1 MSGCSLILRI
11 SFIAILLQPAIGRAA
26 DSTGDPKSRNKLAL
40 KAASRGEFKE
50 AVKIWEGLLHE
61 VPDAT
66 ALGISANLAVAYRE
80 LGDLPQSWHHLTW
93 YLKNSKKKDVTAGE
107 ELQLLEKDLTGAG
120 FIRVAVA
127 CGPPD
132 SLVYFGK
139 LEQGKAYACP
149 LAWWVKPGKMWVTLA
164 SKGYQTRSVELDV
177 RKRGEQTAHNI
188 RLTKVAPT
196 HGELV
201 VDGKGRAIQVFL
213 NGALEGTVPFRRK
226 LVPGDYELMVGK
238 PGKMPWKK
246 KVTIVAGKTQ
256 IERPPVAQPVPEIVK
271 SEPKPTTVPGEIVS
285 KPGKVERG
293 SRAWKW
299 ALFGSGVAIVAGGGV
314 MSVLAG
320 NAYKNAEDKYL
331 VPYYALSTDQQNA
344 EYYGMRAK
352 FDDEVTTNVQ
362 PKLVSS
368 YVMYGIGGAA
378 AASGAALLLWDMLSD
393 KPSSVSLVPT
403 IGGNH
408 AGFALSLDF

>member
-1 MSGCSLILRI
+1 MRI
-11 SFIAILLQPAIGRAA
+11 SFIALLLQPAIARAA
-26 DSTGDPKSRNKLAL
+26 DSTGDAKSRNKLAL

-50 AVKIWEGLLHE
+50 AVQIWEGLLDE
-61 VPDAT
+61 VPYAT

-80 LGDLPQSWHHLTW
+80 LGDLPQAWHHLTW
-93 YLKNSKKKDVTAGE
+93 YLKNSKKKDVAAGE
-107 ELQLLEKDLTGAG
+107 ELQLLEKDLTNDG

-127 CGPPD
+127 CEPTD
-132 SLVYFGK
+132 SIVYFGK
-139 LEQGKAYACP
+139 IEQGKSYPCP

-164 SKGYQTRSVELDV
+164 SKGYETRSVELDV

-188 RLTKVAPT
+188 RLTKIAPT

-226 LVPGDYELMVGK
+226 LVPGEYELMVGK

-246 KVTIVAGKTQ
+246 KITIVAGQ
-256 IERPPVAQPVPEIVK
+256 AVIERPPIAQPTPEPAAAVEPEPTAIPVK
-271 SEPKPTTVPGEIVS
+271 SVATTKEDQGS
-285 KPGKVERG
+285 

-314 MSVLAG
+314 MSIMAG
-320 NAYKNAEDKYL
+320 NAYKDAEDKYL
-331 VPYYALSTDQQNA
+331 APYYALSSGEQKV
-344 EYYGMRAK
+344 EYYGMRAQ
-352 FDDEVTTNVQ
+352 FEDEVTANVQ

-393 KPSSVSLVPT
+393 EPSSVSLVPT
-403 IGGNH
+403 IESNH
-408 AGFALSLDF
+408 SGFALSLSF